1 MSAIT
6 ILQNVNCIDR
16 HGFEQRDQSIVIR
29 DGLIAWIGSQTDVP
43 EFFAADAQADYIACH
58 QHLVTPGLIDCHT
71 HLVYAGDR
79 SQEFQ
84 RKLQG
89 ESYTDIA
96 RSGGGI
102 LSTVKQTRL
111 ASEQQL
117 LEQSLPR
124 MEAMRTQGVTMVEIK
139 SGYGLDLDNELKM
152 LRVARQLGRL
162 TGVHVQTTFLGAHT
176 TPPEFKGN
184 KTGYVDYI
192 CNDMLPRIAESGYA
206 DAVDVFCENIAFSL
220 AETEQIFQAAQRYQ
234 LPIKCHAEQLS
245 VTGASQLAAQYG
257 ALSCE
262 HLEYVTDEGV
272 QSLAKKG
279 CVAVLLPG
287 AYYFLREKKQ
297 PPVHLFRQYRVNMA
311 LATDCNPGS
320 SPTTSLLLM
329 MNMACQLFGFSIAE
343 TLSAV
348 TYNAAKALGMQARY
362 GELAVGKVA
371 DLNLWSIEH
380 SAALCYYFGHV
391 PPHRT
396 MLAGEWIN

>member
-1 MSAIT
+1 MSRVI
-6 ILQNVNCIDR
+6 ILQGVTYLDR
-16 HGFEQRDQSIVIR
+16 EGYEHTAQSLVIR
-29 DGLIAWIGSQTDVP
+29 DGLIAWIGPQTDVP
-43 EFFAADAQADYIACH
+43 EFFTADSQSQSIYCH
-58 QHLVTPGLIDCHT
+58 QELITPGLIDCHT

-102 LSTVKQTRL
+102 LSTVQQTRN

-117 LEQSLPR
+117 IDQSLPR
-124 MEAMRTQGVTMVEIK
+124 LQAMLAQGVTMVEIK

-152 LRVARQLGRL
+152 LRVARKLGQL
-162 TGVHVQTTFLGAHT
+162 TGVHIQTTFLGAHA
-176 TPPEFKGN
+176 TPPEYQGN
-184 KTGYVDYI
+184 TSGYVDYL
-192 CNDMLPRIAESGYA
+192 CEEMLPRIAESGYA
-206 DAVDVFCENIAFSL
+206 DAVDVFCENIAFSMP
-220 AETEQIFQAAQRYQ
+220 ETERIFKMAQRYK

-245 VTGASQLAAQYG
+245 ATGATQLAAQYG

-262 HLEYVTDEGV
+262 HLEYVTEEGA
-272 QSLAKKG
+272 QRLAQKG
-279 CVAVLLPG
+279 CIAVLLPG
-287 AYYFLREKKQ
+287 AYYFLREKKM
-297 PPVHLFRQYRVNMA
+297 PPVHLFRNYGVDMA

-320 SPTTSLLLM
+320 APTTSLLLI

-343 TLSAV
+343 ALKAV
-348 TYNAAKALGMQARY
+348 TYNAARALGMQSRY

-371 DLNLWSIEH
+371 DLNLWSVEH
-380 SAALCYYFGHV
+380 AAALCYYFGHV

>member
-6 ILQNVNCIDR
+6 VLQGVHYIDR
-16 HGFEQRDQSIVIR
+16 YGCEHREQSIVIR
-29 DGLIAWIGSQTDVP
+29 DGLIAWIGSQSDVP
-43 EFFAADAQADYIACH
+43 DFFVMDAQAHVIACH
-58 QHLVTPGLIDCHT
+58 HQFVTPGLIDCHT
-71 HLVYAGDR
+71 HVVYAGDR

-102 LSTVKQTRL
+102 LSTVQQTRL
-111 ASEQQL
+111 ASEQEL

-124 MEAMRTQGVTMVEIK
+124 LQAMLAQGVTMVEIK

-152 LRVARQLGRL
+152 LRVARQLGKL

-176 TPPEFKGN
+176 TPPEFHGN
-184 KTGYVDYI
+184 KTGYVAHL
-192 CNDMLPRIAESGYA
+192 CNEMLPRIAESGYA
-206 DAVDVFCENIAFSL
+206 DAVDVFCEHIAFSL
-220 AETEQIFQAAQRYQ
+220 EETEQIFQAAQRYR

-245 VTGASQLAAQYG
+245 AFGAAALAAQYG

-262 HLEYVTDEGV
+262 HLEYLTDAGA
-272 QSLAKKG
+272 QSLANKG

-297 PPVHLFRQYRVNMA
+297 PPVHLFRKYGVAMA

-329 MNMACQLFGFSIAE
+329 MNMACQLFDLSIAE
-343 TLSAV
+343 ALLAV
-348 TYNAAKALGMQARY
+348 TYNAAKALGMQARF
-362 GELAVGKVA
+362 GELAVGKAA